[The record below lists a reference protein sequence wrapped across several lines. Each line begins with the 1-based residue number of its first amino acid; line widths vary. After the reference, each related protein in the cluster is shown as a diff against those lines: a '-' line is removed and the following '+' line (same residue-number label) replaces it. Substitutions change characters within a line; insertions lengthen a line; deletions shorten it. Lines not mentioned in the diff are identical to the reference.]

1 MSGDDFEFLIDCGY
15 SKPLRDYV
23 LDDKKEMLECVIL
36 HFTHYRI
43 RAEVDQ
49 LKEGLAKVGVLPAI
63 QSRPNLWK
71 PLLCHTESL
80 KVIPDYIRR
89 LFEPVF
95 SAMGSNARRAEEDS
109 SYHWEEYLKEMG
121 KNVSPLFWS
130 QLVGFT
136 KGKITMMM
144 MLVMEPSNN
153 FLNLKISNGKS
164 AGELRNIYR

>member
-15 SKPLRDYV
+15 SKPLADCV

-36 HFTHYRI
+36 HLTHYRI

-89 LFEPVF
+89 LFEP
-95 SAMGSNARRAEEDS
+95 
-109 SYHWEEYLKEMG
+109 
-121 KNVSPLFWS
+121 
-130 QLVGFT
+130 
-136 KGKITMMM
+136 I
-144 MLVMEPSNN
+144 
-153 FLNLKISNGKS
+153 
-164 AGELRNIYR
+164 

>member
-15 SKPLRDYV
+15 SKPLRDCV

-71 PLLCHTESL
+71 PLLCTPKVLKSSL
-80 KVIPDYIRR
+80 TTSGDCSSLYSRQWAATPDM
-89 LFEPVF
+89 PKKK
-95 SAMGSNARRAEEDS
+95 

-121 KNVSPLFWS
+121 KNVNPLFWS
-130 QLVGFT
+130 QSVSFT

-153 FLNLKISNGKS
+153 FLS
-164 AGELRNIYR
+164 

>member
-1 MSGDDFEFLIDCGY
+1 MTTTEQLKRTVSGDDFDFLIDCGY
-15 SKPLRDYV
+15 SKPLRDCV

-43 RAEVDQ
+43 RAELDQ
-49 LKEGLAKVGVLPAI
+49 LKEGLAMVGVLPAI

-80 KVIPDYIRR
+80 KVIPDYIRQ

-95 SAMGSNARRAEEDS
+95 SVMGSNARRAEEDL

-130 QLVGFT
+130 QSVSFT
-136 KGKITMMM
+136 KGKITIITMMM
-144 MLVMEPSNN
+144 MMKPSNKFFFFN
-153 FLNLKISNGKS
+153 
-164 AGELRNIYR
+164 